1 MLRASLLDSSP
12 ALCARA
18 FPLISLHLPNK
29 PLPVQHAAQLPLRR
43 VATSLTL
50 QALVWGILTVA
61 FAALLVLASPQSWS
75 NALGFSAQIWMP
87 WSVLAPIVFWFSVRF
102 PLEVGH
108 LLRSVPIHIIACT
121 GCVAITLGLT
131 TASLSPGDARPD
143 DRPPAFERGPIDR
156 DGTKRSS
163 AAVLSNPDAQRN
175 GPAWTDHGV
184 RTDHR
189 EPFGRR
195 GPTWWPFLG
204 ATLLRANFDGAVYLV
219 VAAAA
224 HALAFYRRAQDR
236 ERHAIKLAAGLNR
249 AKLDALRLQLQP
261 HFLFNTLNAIATLV
275 HRDANAADEL
285 INDLSELLRL
295 SLQTG
300 EHEVPLSRELELLEC
315 YIAIEQTRLAERL
328 SIIREI
334 DPAAK
339 DALVPTFVLQ
349 PIVENAIRH
358 GIEPRL
364 APGTVTIRARREGHL
379 LCLSVI
385 DDGVGLTKAEK
396 KSTRQGIGIKNSEAR
411 LHTLHGDAAS
421 LTLGSSASGGVEVRI
436 TLPFTT
442 EPRNE
447 HTTPA
452 I

>member
-1 MLRASLLDSSP
+1 
-12 ALCARA
+12 
-18 FPLISLHLPNK
+18 LISTHLPNK
-29 PLPVQHAAQLPLRR
+29 PLSVQLAALFPLRR
-43 VATSLTL
+43 VAVSLIFQT
-50 QALVWGILTVA
+50 LVWAILTVA

-75 NALGFSAQIWMP
+75 NALGFSALIWMP

-108 LLRSVPIHIIACT
+108 LLRSIPIHIVACT
-121 GCVAITLGLT
+121 GCIAVTLGLA
-131 TASLSPGDARPD
+131 TASLSPGETRPD
-143 DRPPAFERGPIDR
+143 DRPPPFERALIDR
-156 DGTKRSS
+156 DATKRTS
-163 AAVLSNPDAQRN
+163 AAALSNPEAQRN
-175 GPAWTDHGV
+175 VPAWTDRAV
-184 RTDHR
+184 RADHR

-195 GPTWWPFLG
+195 GPGWWPFLG
-204 ATLLRANFDGAVYLV
+204 ATLLRANFDGAIYLV

-249 AKLDALRLQLQP
+249 AKLDALRQQLQP

-300 EHEVPLSRELELLEC
+300 EHEVPLARELELLEC
-315 YIAIEQTRLAERL
+315 YIAIEQTRLADRL
-328 SIIREI
+328 SVIREI

-364 APGTVTIRARREGHL
+364 ASGTVTIRARREGDL
-379 LCLSVI
+379 LSLSVV
-385 DDGVGLTKAEK
+385 DDGVGLAKAEK
-396 KSTRQGIGIKNSEAR
+396 KSSRQGIGIKNSEAR
-411 LHTLHGDAAS
+411 LRTLHGDAAS
-421 LTLGSSASGGVEVRI
+421 LVLGPSASGGVEVRI

-442 EPRNE
+442 QPRNE
-447 HTTPA
+447 PTTAA